1 MFASE
6 LELKSQ
12 LEDWFEQSLFI
23 RAGHRGVLPL
33 GCLRR
38 AKVTR
43 VGVSFVVKER
53 SGC

>member
-1 MFASE
+1 MFVSE

-33 GCLRR
+33 CCSKR
-38 AKVTR
+38 AKVAR
-43 VGVSFVVKER
+43 VGVSFAVKER
-53 SGC
+53 SGY